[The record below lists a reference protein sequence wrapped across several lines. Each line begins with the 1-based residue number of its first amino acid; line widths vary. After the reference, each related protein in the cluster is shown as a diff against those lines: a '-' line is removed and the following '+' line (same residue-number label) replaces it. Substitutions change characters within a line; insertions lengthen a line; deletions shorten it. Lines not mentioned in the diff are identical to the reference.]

1 MQKKLPFGEITKIE
15 VLRFEY
21 RQTVV
26 MLKKI
31 LILLAIIAMFLLGG
45 YLVHRHYQAQLL
57 EQEISSQ
64 VLLERVKSVTK
75 LITVEGYFSEIY
87 DYKDHYYFDISPFQ
101 KKALLRV
108 KAKVSV
114 GYDLEQLKLETNEAT
129 KTLIISNMP
138 DPEILSIDHEIDYY
152 DLQNGVFNSFSS
164 QELTQLNKNA
174 KDVIEENARKSTLF
188 EQAENQSAEMMEMM
202 KFMVESAGW
211 TLETRT
217 RIQPNMPN

>member
-1 MQKKLPFGEITKIE
+1 
-15 VLRFEY
+15 
-21 RQTVV
+21 

-31 LILLAIIAMFLLGG
+31 LVLFAIVAMFLLGG
-45 YLVHRHYQAQLL
+45 YLMHRHYQAQLL
-57 EQEISSQ
+57 EKEISSQ

-108 KAKVSV
+108 KAKISV
-114 GYDLEQLKLETNEAT
+114 GYDLEQLKIETDETT

-138 DPEILSIDHEIDYY
+138 DPEILSIDHEVDYY

-164 QELTQLNKNA
+164 QDLTQLNKNA
-174 KDVIEENARKSTLF
+174 KDLIEENARKSTLF
-188 EQAENQSAEMMEMM
+188 EQAENQSAEMMEMI
-202 KFMVESAGW
+202 KLMVESAGW
-211 TLETRT
+211 TVETRT
-217 RIQPNMPN
+217 RVQSELAN